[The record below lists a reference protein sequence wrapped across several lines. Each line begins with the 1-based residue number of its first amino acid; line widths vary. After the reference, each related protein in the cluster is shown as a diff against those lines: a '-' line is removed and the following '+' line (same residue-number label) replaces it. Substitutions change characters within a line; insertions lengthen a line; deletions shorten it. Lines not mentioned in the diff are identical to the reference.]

1 MTKLIHHLLL
11 RLYKSAF
18 PYWIKN
24 ALRLTLSDIERYQQ
38 ISTIKLPPGQR
49 ILVLAPHPDDESI
62 GCGGTLKKCVTA
74 GLDVRVIVLTDGRH
88 GSLQI
93 RQLPDN
99 DPEKTGL
106 QKNLIDTRQAE
117 TRAAMQQIGVKQILF
132 LNAIDSQLTQ
142 DVARIAEALAHELD
156 KWQPDTII
164 LPFITDRHADHFAT
178 NRCLIQ
184 ACSQLGKNFT
194 TKLTCMGYET
204 WSPIYANVLIDISA
218 TIQIKLKSIQCYHS
232 QLTDLDY
239 SSAVE
244 GLNRY
249 RAITGMTTG
258 THAEAFHMCK
268 LPEYEQLYRQLLI

>member
-1 MTKLIHHLLL
+1 MPKLIQRLVL
-11 RLYKSAF
+11 RLYRFGF
-18 PYWIKN
+18 PCWIKN
-24 ALRLTLSDIERYQQ
+24 ALQLTLSDIERYQQ
-38 ISTIKLPPGQR
+38 IPTLKLPPGQR

-62 GCGGTLKKCVTA
+62 GCGGTLSNCVTA
-74 GLDVRVIVLTDGRH
+74 GLEVRVIVLTDGRY
-88 GSLQI
+88 GSSQI
-93 RQLPDN
+93 RHLPDT
-99 DPEKTGL
+99 DPDKPGL

-132 LNAIDSQLTQ
+132 LDAIDSQLTQ
-142 DVARIAEALAHELD
+142 DVARIAEALAHELGT
-156 KWQPDTII
+156 WQPDTII

-184 ACSQLGKNFT
+184 ACSQLDKNFT
-194 TKLTCMGYET
+194 AKLVCMGYET
-204 WSPIYANVLIDISA
+204 WSPIHANVLIDISTA
-218 TIQIKLKSIQCYHS
+218 IQIKLESIQCYHS

-239 SSAVE
+239 GSAVE

-249 RAITGMTTG
+249 RALTGMTGG